1 MGPYRQL
8 RETMRTYLSRR
19 AFRAG
24 PMGTLANAV
33 TVLLPCLLLLQ
44 APLRASAQTL
54 PIIDLHF
61 HADQVWDVQALVKLF
76 DELGVAAAGN
86 GARGSD
92 DLALKFAE
100 QYPGRFIPFGGNE
113 PIRGFISRGG
123 ERAYTLQDPAVV
135 EYLGRLEVAL
145 RNGQFKGI
153 GELVVNSTHS
163 CSDKPS
169 KYPADSPL
177 MHRLWAL
184 SASYGVPLSAHM
196 DATDDSLAQME
207 RLLASDRRGTWI
219 WAHTG
224 WSADS
229 SPTLLRR
236 LLQAHPNLFCELSGR
251 ESIRRKYR
259 GDPIDEGGMLK
270 PTWKAL
276 LEEFPDRFVIGTDI
290 DPATLETYREEI
302 GYWRG
307 ILTQLSPTTAAKLA
321 HENAKRLLKLSA
333 VAGR

>member
-1 MGPYRQL
+1 MGSYPKFCL
-8 RETMRTYLSRR
+8 TMRAYLSRG
-19 AFRAG
+19 AFSAG
-24 PMGTLANAV
+24 HMGTLAKAV
-33 TVLLPCLLLLQ
+33 TMLLPCLLLLQ
-44 APLRASAQTL
+44 APMRVSAQTM

-61 HADQVWDVQALVKLF
+61 HADQVWNVQALVKLF

-86 GARGSD
+86 GARGEDSI
-92 DLALKFAE
+92 ALKFAE

-113 PIRGFISRGG
+113 PIRMFIKRDG
-123 ERAYTLQDPAVV
+123 ERAYTLQNPEVV
-135 EYLGRLEVAL
+135 EYLGRLEAAL

-163 CSDKPS
+163 RSDKPS

-177 MHRLWAL
+177 MQRLWAL
-184 SASYGVPLSAHM
+184 SVTYGIPLSAHM
-196 DATDDSLAQME
+196 DATDDSIGQME

-229 SPTLLRR
+229 SPSLLRQ

-259 GDPIDEGGMLK
+259 GDPIDEGGALK

-290 DPATLETYREEI
+290 DPATLETYREEV

-307 ILTQLSPTTAAKLA
+307 ILTQLSSTTAGKLA
-321 HENAKRLLKLSA
+321 HENAERLLKLPA
-333 VAGR
+333 VARR